1 MAFNQKISL
10 DFLFTTYY
18 ILIIFKC
25 IYCNAYSCFVF
36 ICSIQE
42 SGAFVYGAMSF
53 LDKIS
58 NGLVIQFIELLN
70 PSNICHPSANHP
82 ALLFLGYNFNSNFA
96 TSTAFDNDHQ
106 TTPCAN
112 FYRNVMAFVPGA
124 CAIIILLVLATFDL
138 RTLAR
143 RNYFRFFQRGN
154 FMILSYFVKK
164 VTFSV
169 MFVGIYN
176 RNLTG

>member
-1 MAFNQKISL
+1 MHL
-10 DFLFTTYY
+10 LYH
-18 ILIIFKC
+18 
-25 IYCNAYSCFVF
+25 NAYSCFVF

-70 PSNICHPSANHP
+70 PSNICHPAANHP

-96 TSTAFDNDHQ
+96 LHAFTSTAFDNDHQ

-124 CAIIILLVLATFDL
+124 CAIIILLVLSTFDL

-154 FMILSYFVKK
+154 FVS
-164 VTFSV
+164 
-169 MFVGIYN
+169 
-176 RNLTG
+176 